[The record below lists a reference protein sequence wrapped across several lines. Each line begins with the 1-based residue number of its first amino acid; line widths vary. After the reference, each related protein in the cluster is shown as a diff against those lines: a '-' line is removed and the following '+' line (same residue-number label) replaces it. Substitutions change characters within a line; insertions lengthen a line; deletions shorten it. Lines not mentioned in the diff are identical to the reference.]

1 MASSAGR
8 FSKEGLD
15 EQAFKNADGQL
26 RLLVHCSGCP
36 PFICVIGGTK
46 TVGQLQEE
54 ICRQH
59 SELFSGGLGDVP
71 AVKIRWLEDSQR
83 HALAASSC
91 CSAVLADREKIY
103 ACSMLDSRESAFEQ
117 PGKTGS
123 ALELVS
129 HWRNTCIDTA
139 ARLSALSQQD
149 GREEEV
155 FLSGGLQVL
164 LSVAIHSGNLMPGD
178 VAIKNIHAGLRSL
191 LIYEDAAR
199 RIMESACEGQVIA
212 LLQCP
217 DSDLAGL
224 AAFMCSRLAT
234 DQDSHAALISWGAH
248 ARLAKAV
255 QLSGSAA
262 VRGDAMTTLR
272 LMADNR
278 DCHAGLLSPSV
289 VKVILR
295 SAADKSDAPL
305 RIKALK
311 TISAIASTGSQTSV
325 DALKRCNAEEV
336 LMSAAEADENDVRRA
351 AVTALALLRP
361 GEALHAALPA
371 LDPAAGGLSDMRP
384 AHTPQPWQP
393 RNSAAHKSFS
403 DSSNPAT
410 ATRDLSSLSEEGHSM
425 AIQGRGMEYLAAGG
439 IDKLSLLASS
449 SAPLLASVAGRPD
462 SESGS
467 GQAGGAH
474 TGASAAANI
483 LLLLCKS
490 DTATRA
496 SLAAGGAIALLL
508 SLARSSEHPTQVAS
522 ASALA
527 QLCNSQALHAIL
539 LQHSTLACLF
549 ALVFS
554 KHEGAR
560 VQGAKA
566 LSHLA
571 HDRNARTQMLA
582 HQPLLKLL
590 ASQPAGN
597 TDDAFWAYLSLLP
610 RK

>member
-1 MASSAGR
+1 MASSSSAGR

-15 EQAFKNADGQL
+15 EQAFKANTDGQL

-59 SELFSGGLGDVP
+59 SELFSGGFGDVP

-83 HALAASSC
+83 HALAASSS

-103 ACSMLDSRESAFEQ
+103 ACSMLDSRERAFEQ

-129 HWRNTCIDTA
+129 MWRNTCIDTA

-155 FLSGGLQVL
+155 FEAGGLQVL

-178 VAIKNIHAGLRSL
+178 VSIKNIHAGLRSL
-191 LIYEDAAR
+191 LMHEDAAR
-199 RIMESACEGQVIA
+199 RIMESACEGQVMA

-255 QLSGSAA
+255 QLSGNAA

-295 SAADKSDAPL
+295 SAADKSDAAL

-311 TISAIASTGSQTSV
+311 TISAIASTGSETSV

-336 LMSAAEADENDVRRA
+336 LMSAVEADENDVRSA
-351 AVTALALLRP
+351 GVKGLVLLRP

-371 LDPAAGGLSDMRP
+371 LDAAAGGLSDMRP
-384 AHTPQPWQP
+384 AHTPQQWNT
-393 RNSAAHKSFS
+393 RNSAAHKSLS

-425 AIQGRGMEYLAAGG
+425 AIQGRGMEYISAGG

-462 SESGS
+462 RESESG
-467 GQAGGAH
+467 QAGAH

-539 LQHSTLACLF
+539 I
-549 ALVFS
+549 
-554 KHEGAR
+554 
-560 VQGAKA
+560 
-566 LSHLA
+566 
-571 HDRNARTQMLA
+571 
-582 HQPLLKLL
+582 
-590 ASQPAGN
+590 
-597 TDDAFWAYLSLLP
+597 
-610 RK
+610 

>member
-15 EQAFKNADGQL
+15 EHGFKANTDGQL

-59 SELFSGGLGDVP
+59 SELFSGGFGDVP

-83 HALAASSC
+83 HALAASSS

-103 ACSMLDSRESAFEQ
+103 ACSMLDSRERAFEQ

-129 HWRNTCIDTA
+129 MWRNTCIDTA

-155 FLSGGLQVL
+155 FEAGGLQVL

-178 VAIKNIHAGLRSL
+178 VAIKNIHLAFRSL
-191 LIYEDAAR
+191 LMQEDAGR
-199 RIMESACEGQVIA
+199 RIMESGCEGQVIA

-217 DSDLAGL
+217 DSNLAGL

-255 QLSGSAA
+255 QLSGNAA

-295 SAADKSDAPL
+295 SAADKSDAAL

-311 TISAIASTGSQTSV
+311 TISAIASTGSETSV

-336 LMSAAEADENDVRRA
+336 LMSAVEADENDVRSA
-351 AVTALALLRP
+351 GVKGLVLLRP
-361 GEALHAALPA
+361 GEALHATLPA
-371 LDPAAGGLSDMRP
+371 LDAAAGGLSDMRP
-384 AHTPQPWQP
+384 AHTPQQWHP

-425 AIQGRGMEYLAAGG
+425 AIQGRGMEYISAGG

-462 SESGS
+462 RESGS
-467 GQAGGAH
+467 GQAGAH

-539 LQHSTLACLF
+539 LQHNTLACLF

-590 ASQPAGN
+590 SSQPAGN